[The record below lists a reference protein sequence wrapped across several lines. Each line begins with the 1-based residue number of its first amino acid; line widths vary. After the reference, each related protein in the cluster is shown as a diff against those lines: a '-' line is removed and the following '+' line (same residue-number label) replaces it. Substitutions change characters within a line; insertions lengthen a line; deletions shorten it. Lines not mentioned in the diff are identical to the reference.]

1 MHCMSFC
8 VLLVKSLK
16 YLSIHLGSSRIEDW
30 NICTS
35 LPKSAADW
43 RNWANQTQTNNGTGM
58 RGRTGPLRLPASLSL
73 TTKTSLATHA
83 KHKCLYA
90 LNRDYTHT
98 HKHAEL
104 TQSLVKGTGLRW
116 EQKGDR
122 DLGNAITWTGSPLQ
136 QLHFLP
142 ISCQTSTCFLSLPTS
157 IFHSLC
163 PSLIA
168 FLPFCLTQLLM

>member
-1 MHCMSFC
+1 
-8 VLLVKSLK
+8 
-16 YLSIHLGSSRIEDW
+16 
-30 NICTS
+30 
-35 LPKSAADW
+35 
-43 RNWANQTQTNNGTGM
+43 M
-58 RGRTGPLRLPASLSL
+58 RGRTGPLHLPASLSL
-73 TTKTSLATHA
+73 TTKTSTGHTC

-104 TQSLVKGTGLRW
+104 RTQSLVKGTGLRW
-116 EQKGDR
+116 EQKGDK
-122 DLGNAITWTGSPLQ
+122 DLGNAITWTGSLLQ
-136 QLHFLP
+136 QLYFLP
-142 ISCQTSTCFLSLPTS
+142 ISCQTSTCFLSLPAS